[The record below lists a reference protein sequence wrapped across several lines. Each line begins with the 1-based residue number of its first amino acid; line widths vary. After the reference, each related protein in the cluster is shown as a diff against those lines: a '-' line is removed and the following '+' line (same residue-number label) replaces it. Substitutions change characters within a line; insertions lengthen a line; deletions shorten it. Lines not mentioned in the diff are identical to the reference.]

1 MKKIAYHLATALFS
15 SMVAASAGA
24 AVVATNTQYGAI
36 DGREDSRTLDVA
48 MRGRITD
55 VNISVEISKCDDP
68 AIGPT
73 GTVCLGRGRSFDN
86 EFMLTLVA
94 PSGESVNL
102 VEAFSTYG
110 IGGFGGA
117 GRVNITFDDEASSA
131 VGPRLEAGTFR
142 PAESL
147 SAFDGMDAFGSWTL
161 YLQDFSSGDPLEFF
175 SAQLDITADAPMQV
189 PEPAT
194 LAVMGLGV
202 IGMRLA
208 RRRRT

>member
-1 MKKIAYHLATALFS
+1 MRKITHHLAAAVFS
-15 SMVAASAGA
+15 SLFAASASA
-24 AVVATNTQYGAI
+24 AVVATNTQYGVI
-36 DGREDSRTLDVA
+36 DGREDFRALDVA

-55 VNISVEISKCDDP
+55 VNITVEISKCDDP
-68 AIGPT
+68 AIGPA

-94 PSGESVNL
+94 PTGERVNL

-110 IGGFGGA
+110 IGGFGGV
-117 GRVNITFDDEASSA
+117 GRVSIMFDDEASSA
-131 VGPRLEAGTFR
+131 VGPRLEAGSFR

-161 YLQDFSSGDPLEFF
+161 YLQDFSPGDPLEFF
-175 SAQLDITADAPMQV
+175 SAQLDITTETPV

-194 LAVMGLGV
+194 LAVMGLGLL
-202 IGMRLA
+202 GMRLT
-208 RRRRT
+208 RRQRT

>member
-24 AVVATNTQYGAI
+24 TVVATNTQYGAI
-36 DGREDSRTLDVA
+36 DGREGFRALDVR

-55 VNISVEISKCDDP
+55 LNITVEISKCDDP

-73 GTVCLGRGRSFDN
+73 GTVCLGRGLPFHN
-86 EFMLTLVA
+86 EFTLALVA
-94 PSGESVNL
+94 PTGERVNL
-102 VEAFSTYG
+102 VEAFSTYDVG
-110 IGGFGGA
+110 RSGG
-117 GRVNITFDDEASSA
+117 GRVSITFDDEAPSA
-131 VGPRLEAGTFR
+131 VGPRLEAGSFR

-147 SAFDGMDAFGSWTL
+147 SFFDGMDAFGSWTL
-161 YLQDFSSGDPLEFF
+161 YLQDFSPGDPLEFF
-175 SAQLDITADAPMQV
+175 SAQLDITADTPV